1 MKINKKDPSIVEF
14 KKALDLDFCEE
25 IISKF
30 NKDKRVGEGGVISE
44 PGDGQID
51 KSIRQTQVL
60 NLSDFEDW
68 KQEDTILFTSLSKH
82 LDKYKEHVAKVFY
95 LTPFH
100 VSTCTDSG
108 YQLQKTI
115 PGGFYTWHVDAINNT
130 VPMRKLTYMWYLN
143 SCEEGCTEFA
153 FGQKI
158 KPEAGKLLIFPS
170 TWPYVHQG
178 TPPKTT
184 KYVCTGWLS

>member
-1 MKINKKDPSIVEF
+1 MKINKCDPSIVEF
-14 KKALDLDFCEE
+14 EEALNLNFCKE
-25 IISKF
+25 IIRKF
-30 NKDKRVGEGGVISE
+30 NKNKQIIEEGSVVGPQGECGVN
-44 PGDGQID
+44 
-51 KSIRQTQVL
+51 KLVRQTQVL
-60 NLSDFEDW
+60 NISGLENWKEED
-68 KQEDTILFTSLSKH
+68 KIFFASLAKH
-82 LDKYKEHVAKVFY
+82 LDQYLDHIIKIFYK
-95 LTPFH
+95 TPCDSSL
-100 VSTCTDSG
+100 VDSG
-108 YQLQKTI
+108 YEIQKTI
-115 PGGFYTWHVDAINNT
+115 PRGFYTWHVDAINNT

>member
-1 MKINKKDPSIVEF
+1 MKINKKNPSIVEF
-14 KKALDLDFCEE
+14 KKALELNFCKEV
-25 IISKF
+25 IQKF
-30 NKDKRVGEGGVISE
+30 NKDKRVIEGQVGSE
-44 PGDGQID
+44 PGKECLN
-51 KSIRQTQVL
+51 KSIRQTQIL
-60 NLSDFEDW
+60 NLSCFEDW
-68 KQEDTILFTSLSKH
+68 KYEDNVFFTSLSGH
-82 LDKYKEHVAKVFY
+82 LEEY
-95 LTPFH
+95 LNYVNKIFHKTPFDCPP
-100 VSTCTDSG
+100 VDSG
-108 YQLQKTI
+108 YEIQKTI
-115 PGGFYTWHVDAINNT
+115 PAGFYKWHIDTINNT

>member
-1 MKINKKDPSIVEF
+1 MKVNKQNPSIVEF
-14 KKALDLDFCEE
+14 KKALQLDFCKQV
-25 IISKF
+25 IHKF
-30 NKDKRVGEGGVISE
+30 NTDKRVIEGLIVNETGVE
-44 PGDGQID
+44 CVD

-60 NLSDFEDW
+60 NLSTCEDW
-68 KQEDTILFTSLSKH
+68 KEEDNTFFTSLTTCLGPY
-82 LDKYKEHVAKVFY
+82 LDHVVNIFY
-95 LTPFH
+95 RSPFDCPP
-100 VSTCTDSG
+100 VDSG
-108 YQLQKTI
+108 YEIQKTS
-115 PGGFYTWHVDAINNT
+115 PKGFFTWHVDAIKNT

>member
-1 MKINKKDPSIVEF
+1 MRINNRDSSIVEF
-14 KKALDLDFCEE
+14 DEALDLNFCKEV
-25 IISKF
+25 IHKF
-30 NKDKRVGEGGVISE
+30 NRDKQIVDGTVVNLQGECYVN
-44 PGDGQID
+44 
-51 KSIRQTQVL
+51 KLVRQTQVL
-60 NLSDFEDW
+60 NISGLENWKEED
-68 KQEDTILFTSLSKH
+68 KIFFASLARH
-82 LDKYKEHVAKVFY
+82 LDKYIDHIVKIFY
-95 LTPFH
+95 KSPFECSP
-100 VSTCTDSG
+100 VDSG
-108 YQLQKTI
+108 YEIQQTN
-115 PGGFYTWHVDAINNT
+115 PGGFYTWHADAINNT

-184 KYVCTGWLS
+184 KYACTGWLS

>member
-14 KKALDLDFCEE
+14 KKALELDFCEE

-30 NKDKRVGEGGVISE
+30 NKDKRVVEASVINELGEI
-44 PGDGQID
+44 QINN
-51 KSIRQTQVL
+51 SVRQAQLL
-60 NLSDFEDW
+60 NLSDLEDW
-68 KQEDTILFTSLSKH
+68 KQEDAILFTSLSTQ
-82 LDKYKEHVAKVFY
+82 LDKYKEHVTKVFY
-95 LTPFH
+95 FSPFYF
-100 VSTCTDSG
+100 STCVDTG
-108 YQLQKTI
+108 YQIQKTI
-115 PGGFYTWHVDAINNT
+115 PGGFYKWHVDAVNNT
-130 VPMRKLTYMWYLN
+130 VSMRKLTYMWYLN
-143 SCEEGCTEFA
+143 SCEEGCTEFV

-170 TWPYVHQG
+170 TWPYVHRG

>member
-1 MKINKKDPSIVEF
+1 MRVNSHDPSIVEF
-14 KKALDLDFCEE
+14 DEALDLNFCKKV
-25 IISKF
+25 IHKF
-30 NKDKRVGEGGVISE
+30 NKDKKLEEGRIVNSTEGPCV
-44 PGDGQID
+44 D
-51 KSIRQTQVL
+51 KLVRQTQVL
-60 NLSDFEDW
+60 LLSLYEDW
-68 KQEDTILFTSLSKH
+68 KEEDNIFFTSLTVH
-82 LDKYKEHVAKVFY
+82 LNKYVNHVTKLLFKS
-95 LTPFH
+95 PFDCPP
-100 VSTCTDSG
+100 VDSG
-108 YQLQKTI
+108 YEIQKTI
-115 PGGFYTWHVDAINNT
+115 PEGFYKWHIDATNTT

>member
-1 MKINKKDPSIVEF
+1 MKINQQDPSIVEF
-14 KKALDLDFCEE
+14 QESLDLNFCKEV
-25 IISKF
+25 IHKF
-30 NKDKRVGEGGVISE
+30 NKDSLKTKAQVVML
-44 PGDGQID
+44 DQQIVD
-51 KSIRQTQVL
+51 ESVRQAQVL
-60 NLSDFEDW
+60 NISDIEHWKKEDKIFFE
-68 KQEDTILFTSLSKH
+68 SLAVS
-82 LDKYKEHVAKVFY
+82 LQKYLNHIEKIFY
-95 LTPFH
+95 KSPFICPP
-100 VSTCTDSG
+100 VDSG
-108 YQLQKTI
+108 YEIQKTI
-115 PGGFYTWHVDAINNT
+115 PKGFFKWHADAINNT